1 MKINSSLKHFGVF
14 LISLVVLAVIV
25 IGALEL
31 LNVTHFFHKSPSAAT
46 IVTKAGKKTPAPVS
60 NVSGTTSPTNKNLG
74 GNNGTSNGSSTDTGG
89 TSTATTSTSQWI
101 TSTSGAIT
109 LKQPVANSTLLDGA
123 IISGSATV
131 PQVNIRLIDNSVGVI
146 DQGTLDVV
154 NGNFSGIL
162 HFQSKASSGQLDVF
176 STGPNAVELNEI
188 QVTVNF

>member
-31 LNVTHFFHKSPSAAT
+31 LNVTHFFHKSPSTAT

-60 NVSGTTSPTNKNLG
+60 NVSGTTSPTNKSLG

-89 TSTATTSTSQWI
+89 TSTATTSASQWI